1 MVERKSILI
10 FGDMIRFMIA
20 QEMIAQDLL
29 RELLDWKLTHA
40 RDVVF
45 WGSK

>member
-1 MVERKSILI
+1 MVERKVILI
-10 FGDMIRFMIA
+10 FGDMICF
-20 QEMIAQDLL
+20 MIAQDLV

-45 WGSK
+45 WG